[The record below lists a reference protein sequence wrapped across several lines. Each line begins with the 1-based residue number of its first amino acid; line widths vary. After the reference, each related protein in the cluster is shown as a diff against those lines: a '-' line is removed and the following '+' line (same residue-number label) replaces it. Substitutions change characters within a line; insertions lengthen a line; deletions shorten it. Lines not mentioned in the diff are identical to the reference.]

1 MSRIDALQVFVA
13 VAEARSFTVAARRI
27 GLTPSA
33 VSKQISHLEE
43 RLGTRLLIR
52 TTRSV
57 SLTEGGEMFHER
69 ARRILEQL
77 EEAESLVSELDGV
90 PRGRLK
96 LVAEPLFGRAI
107 LARIFREFM
116 SRYPEVQV
124 DVTLADDAV
133 ALIHHG
139 HDLAI
144 HLGPVPESRLV
155 SRRVVNVRLS
165 LCASSSYLEQ
175 QGTPTDTVELP
186 HHRIVRVAGH
196 GPSGEPLMPDTALDD
211 VRVESVMTVNDLDMA
226 YHAVL
231 AGIGIALLPRYVIA
245 QDVSAGTV
253 ALLFPDVV
261 APSQDVYIAYP
272 PVRYVSP
279 RTRAFIDFLTA
290 FLTPAEGQSPLVPA
304 QEASTMV

>member
-1 MSRIDALQVFVA
+1 MSRIDALRVFAA
-13 VAEARSFTVAARRI
+13 VADAKSFTAAARRV

-33 VSKQISHLEE
+33 VSKQISQLEA
-43 RLGTRLLIR
+43 RLGVRLLVR

-57 SLTEGGEMFHER
+57 SLTEAGEVFQER
-69 ARRILEQL
+69 ARRILDEL

-96 LVAEPLFGRAI
+96 VVAEPLFGRAI

-116 SRYPEVQV
+116 NRYPEVQV
-124 DVTLADDAV
+124 DVTLANEAA
-133 ALIHHG
+133 ALLHHG

-144 HLGPVPESRLV
+144 HLGPLPESRLV

-165 LCASSSYLEQ
+165 LCAAPTYLERE
-175 QGTPTDTVELP
+175 GTPSETAALST
-186 HHRIVRVAGH
+186 HRIIRVTGH
-196 GPSGEPLMPDTALDD
+196 GPAGEAPMPEAALDD

-231 AGIGIALLPRYVIA
+231 AGIGIALLPRYLIG
-245 QDVSAGTV
+245 QDVNAG
-253 ALLFPDVV
+253 ALQLLFPNVV

-272 PVRYVSP
+272 PVRYISP
-279 RTRAFIDFLTA
+279 RTRGFIDFLTE
-290 FLTPAEGQSPLVPA
+290 FLAPPSRSPTPAT
-304 QEASTMV
+304 STTAA

>member
-13 VAEARSFTVAARRI
+13 VAEALSFTVAARRV

-33 VSKQISHLEE
+33 VSKQISQLEE
-43 RLGTRLLIR
+43 RLGSRLLIR

-57 SLTEGGEMFHER
+57 SLTEAGEMFHER

-77 EEAESLVSELDGV
+77 EEAESLVTELDGV

-107 LARIFREFM
+107 LARVFREFM
-116 SRYPEVQV
+116 RRNPEVQV
-124 DVTLADDAV
+124 NVTLANDAA

-155 SRRVVNVRLS
+155 SRCVVKVRLS

-175 QGTPTDTVELP
+175 EGTPSDTADLQR
-186 HHRIVRVAGH
+186 HRIVRVLGQ
-196 GPSGEPLMPDTALDD
+196 GPGGELMPEAAIDD
-211 VRVESVMTVNDLDMA
+211 LRTDSVMTVNDLDMA

-231 AGIGIALLPRYVIA
+231 EGIGIGLLPRYVIG
-245 QDVSAGTV
+245 QDLAAGRV
-253 ALLFPDVV
+253 KVLFPTLV

-279 RTRAFIDFLTA
+279 RTRAFIDFLTD
-290 FLTPAEGQSPLVPA
+290 FLGPAARQSPQLQP
-304 QEASTMV
+304 QEASTPV